1 MEYDSALSLLSS
13 KFTQDYPLSAYPELM
28 YKSGRPYTC
37 LLIESHADYFICVP
51 FRSYIRHK
59 NAYLFTNSSRSQK
72 TKSGL
77 DYSKI
82 VLIKDSDYLDS
93 TTTAIVD
100 QDEYTEMIKNLPTI
114 VHDASNY
121 VTTYTPKN
129 FPENINTQPFPIFM
143 IFWESEFLR
152 LLEVLRNYI

>member
-28 YKSGRPYTC
+28 YKLGRPYTC

-121 VTTYTPKN
+121 VTTYTQHITGSCPLHPK
-129 FPENINTQPFPIFM
+129 
-143 IFWESEFLR
+143 EFSRKYQYTTLSYFHDI
-152 LLEVLRNYI
+152 LGI